1 MQLKTCV
8 GVLLSIT
15 LMSKLY
21 SQEKSIQLSGQIVFE
36 KKVQIV
42 KAYEKYHY
50 IRPEEKDTLPEFKY
64 SYFNLYF
71 DANKTLYRPGGK
83 ATNFNAWEFPA
94 EDNTVFND
102 LAAFTTVSSKR
113 IEQHYF
119 LFNETLRRL
128 KWKPTG
134 EVKNIAGFDCK
145 RANAAL
151 WDSVIVIAY
160 YCEAIPVSGGPES
173 FTGLPGMILG
183 LEMPDEHTSI
193 FATVVKNE
201 VDITNIKKPQ
211 RGEHVSYKE
220 LDTKLRPILA
230 TYGKDAEFYR
240 KGMFL

>member
-1 MQLKTCV
+1 M
-8 GVLLSIT
+8 
-15 LMSKLY
+15 
-21 SQEKSIQLSGQIVFE
+21 
-36 KKVQIV
+36 
-42 KAYEKYHY
+42 
-50 IRPEEKDTLPEFKY
+50 
-64 SYFNLYF
+64 
-71 DANKTLYRPGGK
+71 
-83 ATNFNAWEFPA
+83 
-94 EDNTVFND
+94 
-102 LAAFTTVSSKR
+102 
-113 IEQHYF
+113 
-119 LFNETLRRL
+119 
-128 KWKPTG
+128 
-134 EVKNIAGFDCK
+134 KNIAGFDCK

-193 FATVVKNE
+193 FVTVVKNE

-230 TYGKDAEFYR
+230 IYGKDAEFYR

>member
-8 GVLLSIT
+8 AVLLLVTVIPT
-15 LMSKLY
+15 LHA
-21 SQEKSIQLSGQIVFE
+21 QEKGIQLSGQIVFE

-42 KAYEKYHY
+42 KAYEKYHHVSS
-50 IRPEEKDTLPEFKY
+50 EEKDTLPEYKY

-71 DANKTLYRPGGK
+71 DADKTLYCPGEQV
-83 ATNFNAWEFPA
+83 TNFNSWEFPA

-102 LAAFTTVSSKR
+102 LALFTTVSSKR

-119 LFNETLRRL
+119 LFNETLRKL

-160 YCEAIPVSGGPES
+160 YCEAIPVAGGPES

-193 FATVVKNE
+193 FATVVKKE

-211 RGEHVSYKE
+211 RGEPVSYKD
-220 LDTKLRPILA
+220 LDKKLRPILA

>member
-1 MQLKTCV
+1 MQLKACV
-8 GVLLSIT
+8 AVLLFIT
-15 LMSKLY
+15 VLPILNA
-21 SQEKSIQLSGQIVFE
+21 QEKSIQLSGQIVFE

-71 DANKTLYRPGGK
+71 DVNKTLYRPGEQ

-94 EDNTVFND
+94 EDNIVFND
-102 LAAFTTVSSKR
+102 LASSITVSSKR

-145 RANAAL
+145 KANAAL

-160 YCEAIPVSGGPES
+160 YCEAIPVAGGPES

-193 FATVVKNE
+193 FATIVKKD
-201 VDITNIKKPQ
+201 VDITHIKKPQ
-211 RGEHVSYKE
+211 RGAPVSYKE
-220 LDTKLRPILA
+220 LDKKLTPILA